1 MYPTQLFQFA
11 HLIVPYRRIYFVHF
25 SFVVLVF
32 EEVLCLLGIYEFN
45 FHGSVHHV
53 SIFVNKTSLMQCLG
67 IYCTLVSSLGYNKYL
82 KTASRWFY
90 LQK

>member
-32 EEVLCLLGIYEFN
+32 EEVLCLLGIY
-45 FHGSVHHV
+45 
-53 SIFVNKTSLMQCLG
+53 
-67 IYCTLVSSLGYNKYL
+67 
-82 KTASRWFY
+82 
-90 LQK
+90 

>member
-1 MYPTQLFQFA
+1 MQFFQFS

-45 FHGSVHHV
+45 FHGSMHHL
-53 SIFVNKTSLMQCLG
+53 SIFVNKTSLMHQAG
-67 IYCTLVSSLGYNKYL
+67 FIYK
-82 KTASRWFY
+82 K
-90 LQK
+90 K